1 MMKRSKAFTL
11 IELLIATAMI
21 SVICITLFYFALS
34 TTRLIS
40 MSADHAKSMQSVR
53 FIAGRI
59 SSDIMQSGGAG
70 IGSSSGKLM
79 ISDISYEFRESK
91 IRREEGSEVYYLTI
105 EGEIKGL
112 KFSYPSSKLVGVEI
126 IPRTGKAYDF
136 NVYARN

>member
-1 MMKRSKAFTL
+1 MKRSKAFTL

>member
-1 MMKRSKAFTL
+1 MKRSKAFTL

-21 SVICITLFYFALS
+21 SVISITLFYFALS
-34 TTRLIS
+34 TTRLIARAS
-40 MSADHAKSMQSVR
+40 DLAKSMQSVR

-70 IGSSSGKLM
+70 TGSSSGKLM
-79 ISDISYEFRESK
+79 IGDISYEFREGK
-91 IRREEGSEVYYLTI
+91 IRREEGSEIYYLTI

-112 KFSYPSSKLVGVEI
+112 KFSYPSLKLIGVEI
-126 IPRTGKAYDF
+126 TPKTGKAYYY